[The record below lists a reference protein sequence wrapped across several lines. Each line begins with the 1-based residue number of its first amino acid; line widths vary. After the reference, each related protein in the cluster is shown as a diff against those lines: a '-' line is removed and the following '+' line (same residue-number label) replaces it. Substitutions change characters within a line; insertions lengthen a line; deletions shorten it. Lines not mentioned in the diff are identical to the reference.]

1 MVQATSDE
9 DKGRTGCPGQE
20 WTDQMPNGGKVVANQ
35 QRAWSLRREW
45 SRAFNIMVVL
55 LLIAASMAIVG
66 VWGVVDQVAGSARQL
81 RHESGLIAILQ
92 TDIVNHEEVGHKL
105 LSDEAVDR
113 SAYISAQEEI
123 SRRFAQAVTLFPT
136 SNGMKATVVEA
147 ARSWQSG
154 LKTFGLWSTEVR
166 SLHGNHEVE
175 NPIYGA
181 SSDNSVAMVDSLQGP
196 SLLALDRGLS
206 HGSDLEKI
214 LIGALSGLFGLALAV
229 TAYFRRRM
237 VKDLLQPVAKMRHG
251 VSKLQAGQYD
261 HHIEVARRDELG
273 ELTDAFNEMAGAL
286 RESHV
291 TLTQRAA
298 NDSLTGLANR
308 ASLTERLVSS
318 FGPGADRRARQE
330 SVLFIDV
337 DDFKEVNDSLG
348 HEGGDALLIQLAS
361 RLQSCVRP
369 ADLVARL
376 GGDEFAVVVAED
388 QGGRIAAEIAER
400 ILTTLRTPFRIN
412 TTNLVVSVS
421 IGGAQRHPETADAAE
436 LLRRADF
443 AMYMAKGSGK
453 GRYQIFDAQVHDNM
467 VGRSALKTDLAQAT
481 PRGELRVDYQPV
493 ANLRTGEIV
502 GVEALLRWQH
512 PTLGLLPPAD
522 FIGLAEETGDIDAM
536 GCWVLSTAI
545 DQLARWRQDMEH
557 CANLWVSVNLSP
569 FQLRNPHAMAA
580 IHGILSGSAV
590 EADRVVL
597 EVTEMTLAANG
608 EPANAALGTLKNAGV
623 RIAVDDFGSGYSTLS
638 TLAALPVDILK
649 IDRSFVS
656 GQAMAASWAPML
668 DGIVSLAGKLCL
680 EVIAEGIEA
689 PEQLELLRSLGC
701 AMGQGY
707 FLGRPMPADQ
717 LGARLA
723 LGGMLEVAKTAN

>member
-1 MVQATSDE
+1 MADG
-9 DKGRTGCPGQE
+9 GRVI
-20 WTDQMPNGGKVVANQ
+20 DNQ

-55 LLIAASMAIVG
+55 LLFAASMAIVG

-105 LSDEAVDR
+105 LSDEPVDR
-113 SAYISAQEEI
+113 SAYINAQREI

-136 SNGMKATVVEA
+136 TNGMKATVVDAE
-147 ARSWQSG
+147 RSWQSG
-154 LKTFGLWSTEVR
+154 LRTFGLWSTEVR

-181 SSDNSVAMVDSLQGP
+181 SSDNSVAIVDGLQRP
-196 SLLALDRGLS
+196 SLLALDRGLT
-206 HGSDLEKI
+206 HGDDFEKI
-214 LIGALSGLFGLALAV
+214 LIAALSVLFGLALAV

-251 VSKLQAGQYD
+251 VSKLQAGHYD
-261 HHIEVARRDELG
+261 HHIQVARRDELG

-291 TLTQRAA
+291 TLTQRATQ
-298 NDSLTGLANR
+298 DSLTGLANR

-318 FGPGADRRARQE
+318 FGPGGDRRARQE

-348 HEGGDALLIQLAS
+348 HEGGDALLVQLAS
-361 RLQSCVRP
+361 RLKCCVRP
-369 ADLVARL
+369 PDLVARL

-388 QGGRIAAEIAER
+388 QGGHTAAEIAER
-400 ILTTLRTPFRIN
+400 ILTALRTPFRIN
-412 TTNLVVSVS
+412 NTNLVVSVS
-421 IGGAQRHPETADAAE
+421 IGGAQRLPETVDAAE

-467 VGRSALKTDLAQAT
+467 VGRSALKTDLAQAA
-481 PRGELRVDYQPV
+481 PRGELRVEYQPV
-493 ANLRTGEIV
+493 ANLRTGEIL

-522 FIGLAEETGDIDAM
+522 FIGLAEETGDIDAI

-545 DQLARWRQDMEH
+545 DQLARWRQAMAH

-569 FQLRNPHAMAA
+569 FQLRNPHAMAG
-580 IHGILSGSAV
+580 IHSILSGSAV
-590 EADRVVL
+590 GPDHVVL
-597 EVTEMTLAANG
+597 EVTETALAANG
-608 EPANAALGTLKNAGV
+608 EAANASLGTLKKAGV
-623 RIAVDDFGSGYSTLS
+623 RIAVDDFGSGFSTLS
-638 TLAALPVDILK
+638 TLATLPVDILK

-656 GQAMAASWAPML
+656 GQAMSGSWAPML
-668 DGIVSLAGKLCL
+668 DGIVSLAEKLCL

-689 PEQLELLRSLGC
+689 PEQLELLRGLGC
-701 AMGQGY
+701 SMGQGY

-717 LGARLA
+717 LEARLA
-723 LGGMLEVAKTAN
+723 RGGMVEVAKTAN

>member
-1 MVQATSDE
+1 
-9 DKGRTGCPGQE
+9 
-20 WTDQMPNGGKVVANQ
+20 
-35 QRAWSLRREW
+35 
-45 SRAFNIMVVL
+45 
-55 LLIAASMAIVG
+55 
-66 VWGVVDQVAGSARQL
+66 
-81 RHESGLIAILQ
+81 
-92 TDIVNHEEVGHKL
+92 
-105 LSDEAVDR
+105 
-113 SAYISAQEEI
+113 
-123 SRRFAQAVTLFPT
+123 
-136 SNGMKATVVEA
+136 
-147 ARSWQSG
+147 
-154 LKTFGLWSTEVR
+154 
-166 SLHGNHEVE
+166 
-175 NPIYGA
+175 
-181 SSDNSVAMVDSLQGP
+181 
-196 SLLALDRGLS
+196 
-206 HGSDLEKI
+206 
-214 LIGALSGLFGLALAV
+214 
-229 TAYFRRRM
+229 
-237 VKDLLQPVAKMRHG
+237 MRHG

-638 TLAALPVDILK
+638 TLATLPVDILK

-717 LGARLA
+717 LGARLT

>member
-1 MVQATSDE
+1 MA
-9 DKGRTGCPGQE
+9 
-20 WTDQMPNGGKVVANQ
+20 NGGKVVEKG

-45 SRAFNIMVVL
+45 ARAFNIMVVL
-55 LLIAASMAIVG
+55 LLIAASIAIVG
-66 VWGVVDQVAGSARQL
+66 VWGVVDQVAGSAREL
-81 RHESGLIAILQ
+81 RHESALIAILQ

-113 SAYISAQEEI
+113 SAYISAQQEI
-123 SRRFAQAVTLFPT
+123 SRRFAQAVALFPT
-136 SNGMKATVVEA
+136 TDGMKATVGDA
-147 ARSWQSG
+147 QRSWQSG

-181 SSDNSVAMVDSLQGP
+181 SSDNSVAMVDGLQAP

-206 HGSDLEKI
+206 QGSDLEKI

-261 HHIEVARRDELG
+261 HHIDVARRDELG

-291 TLTQRAA
+291 TLSQRAA

-337 DDFKEVNDSLG
+337 DDFKVVNDSLG
-348 HEGGDALLIQLAS
+348 HEGGDALLVQLAS
-361 RLQSCVRP
+361 RLRCCVRP

-388 QGGRIAAEIAER
+388 QGGQIAAEIAER
-400 ILTTLRTPFRIN
+400 ILATLRTPFSIN
-412 TTNLVVSVS
+412 STNLVVSVS

-481 PRGELRVDYQPV
+481 MRGELRVEYQPV
-493 ANLRTGEIV
+493 ANLRTGEIL
-502 GVEALLRWQH
+502 GVEALVRWQH
-512 PTLGLLPPAD
+512 PTLGLLAPVE
-522 FIGLAEETGDIDAM
+522 FIGLAEETGDIDAI

-545 DQLARWRQDMEH
+545 DQLARWRQALEH
-557 CANLWVSVNLSP
+557 CANLWMSVNLSP
-569 FQLRNPHAMAA
+569 FQLRNPHAMAG
-580 IHGILSGSAV
+580 IQEILSGSAV
-590 EADRVVL
+590 EAGHVVL
-597 EVTEMTLAANG
+597 EVTETALAVDG
-608 EPANAALGTLKNAGV
+608 EHASASLATLKKAGV
-623 RIAVDDFGSGYSTLS
+623 RIAVDDFGSGFSTLS
-638 TLAALPVDILK
+638 TLATLPVDILK

-668 DGIVSLAGKLCL
+668 DGILSLAGKLCL
-680 EVIAEGIEA
+680 EVIAEGIET
-689 PEQLELLRSLGC
+689 PEQLELLCSLGC
-701 AMGQGY
+701 PMGQGY

-723 LGGMLEVAKTAN
+723 RGGMLEAAKSAN